1 MLGKTDLKTI
11 IALLDK
17 SQRVIEANC
26 SKPVDL
32 DVARRCRKMARKLE
46 RSLK

>member
-26 SKPVDL
+26 SKPRDL
-32 DVARRCRKMARKLE
+32 DVARRCRLMASKLRK
-46 RSLK
+46 RG

>member
-1 MLGKTDLKTI
+1 MLGKTELKTI

-26 SKPVDL
+26 SKPLDL
-32 DVARRCRKMARKLE
+32 DLARRCRLMAGKLRK
-46 RSLK
+46 RG

>member
-17 SQRVIEANC
+17 SQQVIEANC
-26 SKPVDL
+26 SKPRDL
-32 DVARRCRKMARKLE
+32 DVARRCRLMAGKLRK
-46 RSLK
+46 RG

>member
-17 SQRVIEANC
+17 SQRVIDANC
-26 SKPVDL
+26 SKPRDL
-32 DVARRCRKMARKLE
+32 DVDRRCRLMAGKLRK
-46 RSLK
+46 RG